1 MLGWELEWDK
11 DLAQLDL
18 VARAVLR
25 GKEQHMLA
33 SVSQMQQREKE
44 MGRIQER
51 KGLRGQTPVFLWAG
65 LIETSPSAFFDFL
78 KLWWAL
84 QEGPSFTHTLFASLA
99 NWQPDPSFPEV
110 WGVPEAPFH
119 LFFPFIFKSLSPR
132 NWQSSTQG
140 SIRFQTTRGPWRE
153 FQTGKKSAGS
163 AAWCVGHPQEF
174 QLGKNNFQWHN

>member
-51 KGLRGQTPVFLWAG
+51 KGLRGQTPVSLWAG
-65 LIETSPSAFFDFL
+65 LIETSPSAFLDFF

-84 QEGPSFTHTLFASLA
+84 QEGPSFTHSLCLISKLTA
-99 NWQPDPSFPEV
+99 
-110 WGVPEAPFH
+110 
-119 LFFPFIFKSLSPR
+119 
-132 NWQSSTQG
+132 
-140 SIRFQTTRGPWRE
+140 
-153 FQTGKKSAGS
+153 
-163 AAWCVGHPQEF
+163 
-174 QLGKNNFQWHN
+174 